1 MDRTEFEQ
9 DLQGFFHNEADKVKH
24 SEGWWNKVVLMAT
37 GEKPV
42 YTAPK
47 SGFFRRKLF
56 LIPLAVILALMVTGG
71 TVYGYSSFLKEVIG
85 GMVPSVENEETGE
98 SISLAWEY
106 NLSQTIDGV
115 TASLEYAYADINK
128 AVVGVSVE
136 GSNRNYSVRLYMQDG
151 RKLDGSVGIGSE
163 RGEWVWSF
171 HMPAIDGNPSS
182 LNMHMEI
189 SVSKDKEP
197 FIFDFEAPYYD
208 GKVVNVGQM
217 VEAAGVMV
225 ELECLLISPSE
236 TRAIFYISPQT
247 DERGSY
253 AIPISIIQLSDGSS
267 VKISM
272 GSGNSLEE
280 KSAIVY
286 FTDDLTAQPG
296 EWIITVT
303 ELVYSPPID
312 KSLSYQIHA
321 PGDTVRLAGPWVFT
335 VQVD

>member
-56 LIPLAVILALMVTGG
+56 LIPLAVILALTVTGG
-71 TVYGYSSFLKEVIG
+71 TVYGYSSLLKEVIG

-128 AVVGVSVE
+128 VVVGISVKGEKYFAVSLYNANGQE
-136 GSNRNYSVRLYMQDG
+136 LADGPIGLGSANGD
-151 RKLDGSVGIGSE
+151 
-163 RGEWVWSF
+163 WVWTF
-171 HMPAIDGNPSS
+171 DTPDIDGNPSS
-182 LNMHMEI
+182 LNLRIEI
-189 SVSKDKEP
+189 SISKDKEP
-197 FIFDFEAPYYD
+197 FIFEFEVPYYD

-217 VEAAGVMV
+217 VEAAGVRV
-225 ELECLLISPSE
+225 ELESLLISPSE

-247 DERGSY
+247 DEQGSY
-253 AIPISIIQLSDGSS
+253 ASLLLEVLLPDGTLANSN
-267 VKISM
+267 M
-272 GSGNSLEE
+272 GSGNNPIEDAAT
-280 KSAIVY
+280 KYINGD
-286 FTDDLTAQPG
+286 FTAQYG
-296 EWIITVT
+296 EWVITVT
-303 ELVYSPPID
+303 ELVYTPPID
-312 KSLSYQIHA
+312 KSKLYQIHA
-321 PGDTVRLAGPWVFT
+321 PSDTVRLAGPWVFT
-335 VQVD
+335 VWVE